1 MLLLLS
7 VMLDLLIRC
16 VDVPRLVVL
25 LELSSLA
32 LLAIFKDL
40 LDLLA
45 VIQRLLKH
53 GGVRLQQRQSLL
65 MGVRLLIHQVVFV

>member
-1 MLLLLS
+1 MLLLS
-7 VMLDLLIRC
+7 IMFDPLIRR

-32 LLAIFKDL
+32 LLAIFKDP

-53 GGVRLQQRQSLL
+53 GGVRSQLRQSLL
-65 MGVRLLIHQVVFV
+65 IGVRLLIHQVVFI